1 MPHPTKPL
9 VRRSVILDPI
19 HPRDFRELDIIYA
32 CEQCSHF
39 APKNG
44 TKESWCTI
52 GYDHTKH
59 TSEEQLKNYELY
71 GRVAFC
77 RFSEID

>member
-1 MPHPTKPL
+1 MSRKPASGK
-9 VRRSVILDPI
+9 RSVILDPI
-19 HPRDFRELDIIYA
+19 HPRDYRELTIIYA

-39 APKNG
+39 DPH
-44 TKESWCTI
+44 SQSCTI
-52 GYDHTKH
+52 GYDATLH
-59 TSEEQLKNYELY
+59 LKAHQDRTYELY